1 MAMDTSGASRFPRLV
16 CAPDAARLTQ
26 AWLDGILP
34 KESDPATGLPSFLL
48 QLAAQRSTF
57 RTVLRRAV
65 LPVSPSLLGKQWRRW
80 RCSLSLE
87 EWEQRLNT
95 ALQAPWQSVVRG
107 EAGVVIV
114 DEHLVPYWGQVTSQN
129 EGEVRRS
136 RAQSGTT
143 RFYVY
148 ATAAFL
154 WRGIRIQIAVTRVRE
169 GESHAAVYAR
179 LAARVQRLGV
189 RVLAWIMDKGFFS
202 TAVVAAVRARDHPYL
217 IAAPRRGEKEGIAAL
232 LTQLEEEYGFQVER
246 PPELTREYTL
256 SSMDKSVSPQPTTVI
271 IGWEAVAAEPKKRRQ
286 RTLRRSPVKEGQR
299 WRAIAWIGGGRR
311 WTAKRAQRMYAPR
324 TGFESGYRLSKGSR
338 GRTTSRDPK
347 WRLFLFYMSVLLQNA
362 WIWLIIEGKRTLH
375 RRWKRLRNYLPFIDV
390 CSWIAHVLELRLGY
404 RWAVDLPGV

>member
-1 MAMDTSGASRFPRLV
+1 MATDTDCASRFLRV
-16 CAPDAARLTQ
+16 VTAADAARLTE
-26 AWLDGILP
+26 AWLDGLLP
-34 KESDPATGLPSFLL
+34 RESDPPTGLASFLL
-48 QLAAQRSTF
+48 QLTAQRTTF

-65 LPVSPSLLGKQWRRW
+65 LPVSPSLLGKRWRQWRS
-80 RCSLSLE
+80 SLSLDD
-87 EWEQRLNT
+87 WEQRLNT
-95 ALQAPWQSVVRG
+95 TLQAPWQSVLRG
-107 EAGVVIV
+107 EPGVVIV
-114 DEHLVPYWGQVTSQN
+114 DEHLVPYWGNVTSQN

-136 RAQSGTT
+136 LAQSGTT

-148 ATAAFL
+148 ATAALL
-154 WRGIRIQIAVTRVRE
+154 WRGIRLQVAATRVRA
-169 GESHAAVYAR
+169 GDSHAAAFAR
-179 LAARVQRLGV
+179 LAARVQSLGV

-202 TAVVAAVRARDHPYL
+202 TAVVAEVRAFNQPYL

-232 LTQLEEEYGFQVER
+232 LTQLEEEYGFQGER
-246 PPELTREYTL
+246 PPDLTREYTV
-256 SSMDKSVSPQPTTVI
+256 SSMDKSVAPQPTTVI
-271 IGWEAVAAEPKKRRQ
+271 IGWEPVTPEPKKRRQ

-311 WTAKRAQRMYAPR
+311 WTAKRAHRMYAPR

-347 WRLFLFYMSVLLQNA
+347 WRLFLFCMSVLLQNA

-390 CSWIAHVLELRLGY
+390 CSWIAHVLEQRVGY